1 MACSSMSYTPFAF
14 YGPVPVSF
22 PTTHRHTLTLNTRNM
37 SKKIFSAQEWE
48 NAPSKKDSPDKS
60 SPISSYSSSSDV
72 QSRVEEII
80 SEIESRGLD
89 IAPSYDEWVK
99 LGFAL
104 ASEFKEMGREYFH
117 RLSRLHPDY
126 EFNTTDKQYN
136 NCLNSKGSGVVF
148 YKLKC

>member
-1 MACSSMSYTPFAF
+1 
-14 YGPVPVSF
+14 
-22 PTTHRHTLTLNTRNM
+22 M

-48 NAPSKKDSPDKS
+48 NAPSKKNSPDKS

-89 IAPSYDEWVK
+89 IAHSYDEWVK

-104 ASEFKEMGREYFH
+104 ASEFKEMGRERQGKFVNGKYYDAIMMDIL
-117 RLSRLHPDY
+117 RE
-126 EFNTTDKQYN
+126 EF
-136 NCLNSKGSGVVF
+136 KGREYIKNKNV
-148 YKLKC
+148 K

>member
-1 MACSSMSYTPFAF
+1 
-14 YGPVPVSF
+14 
-22 PTTHRHTLTLNTRNM
+22 M

-89 IAPSYDEWVK
+89 IAHSYDEWVK

-104 ASEFKEMGREYFH
+104 ASEFKEMGREDFPGSADCT
-117 RLSRLHPDY
+117 LTMNSIPLISS
-126 EFNTTDKQYN
+126 TTTA
-136 NCLNSKGSGVVF
+136 
-148 YKLKC
+148 

>member
-1 MACSSMSYTPFAF
+1 
-14 YGPVPVSF
+14 
-22 PTTHRHTLTLNTRNM
+22 M

-60 SPISSYSSSSDV
+60 SPISSYSSSSDI

-99 LGFAL
+99 QGFAL
-104 ASEFKEMGREYFH
+104 VRNPPHTRS
-117 RLSRLHPDY
+117 LSGGY
-126 EFNTTDKQYN
+126 
-136 NCLNSKGSGVVF
+136 SKPQ
-148 YKLKC
+148 